1 MIFTHLKKASRPTSG
16 IAMAMILATA
26 GTLTATAI
34 ESPASAQRAKEREE
48 QRNKRGKDA
57 QPAQAKYSKE
67 FMAAYQPIETIQKAE
82 GGNVED
88 ARPLVGALVAAI
100 KSPDEM
106 RAGGG
111 VLFNLGNDLGD
122 DELRLQGINFML
134 GSGLLDDATAGQLHF
149 ASYQTYA
156 ERGDVAAARAALEK
170 AIGLNYTFN
179 ATMTDGSQRTIGATE
194 MQRMIADLYFDAEQ
208 NEEGLAYLSGVIDGL
223 KGAGQPVPEGLIRAG
238 LARAYEND
246 MGAASSRFVA
256 LLAENYPD
264 STVWGD
270 AIIITL
276 NSNTFPNPETL
287 DLLRLSRRINVYNDT
302 RVLSE
307 YVEMLDSRRYPG
319 EVIAAIDEGFALG
332 NIDKADPFLIE
343 ARRDAATRV
352 DTDRRELPNLAKEAR
367 ASAATAKT
375 LVVAGDTFLSY
386 DQPAE
391 AEEFYARALGM
402 PGVETP
408 VVLTRLGIAQFD
420 QGKYAEAIETFGKV
434 QGQRAAIANLWAI
447 YGAQKQ
453 AAM

>member
-1 MIFTHLKKASRPTSG
+1 M
-16 IAMAMILATA
+16 
-26 GTLTATAI
+26 
-34 ESPASAQRAKEREE
+34 
-48 QRNKRGKDA
+48 
-57 QPAQAKYSKE
+57 
-67 FMAAYQPIETIQKAE
+67 
-82 GGNVED
+82 
-88 ARPLVGALVAAI
+88 
-100 KSPDEM
+100 
-106 RAGGG
+106 
-111 VLFNLGNDLGD
+111 
-122 DELRLQGINFML
+122 
-134 GSGLLDDATAGQLHF
+134 
-149 ASYQTYA
+149 
-156 ERGDVAAARAALEK
+156 
-170 AIGLNYTFN
+170 
-179 ATMTDGSQRTIGATE
+179 
-194 MQRMIADLYFDAEQ
+194 
-208 NEEGLAYLSGVIDGL
+208 
-223 KGAGQPVPEGLIRAG
+223 
-238 LARAYEND
+238 
-246 MGAASSRFVA
+246 
-256 LLAENYPD
+256 
-264 STVWGD
+264 
-270 AIIITL
+270 
-276 NSNTFPNPETL
+276 
-287 DLLRLSRRINVYNDT
+287 
-302 RVLSE
+302 LSE

-447 YGAQKQ
+447 YAAQKQ